1 MKRCERHEQW
11 QRSTR
16 QLVNLSLPDTIDL
29 RGWLGVKRE
38 LTKNTNKLTH
48 YRNDDALKQFSV
60 MYSRYGRSFGHDF
73 RDTVQVG
80 RIASGHN
87 LSAGESLPD
96 MIDLR
101 GWLGVKNQLTS

>member
-1 MKRCERHEQW
+1 
-11 QRSTR
+11 
-16 QLVNLSLPDTIDL
+16 
-29 RGWLGVKRE
+29 
-38 LTKNTNKLTH
+38 
-48 YRNDDALKQFSV
+48 